1 MSNVL
6 SVRRV
11 RVQELNEDGTDSG
24 EPSFGVLAS
33 DDNEQGFIDIYE
45 SRDEL
50 EAAIAAAPS
59 ILSLVGGFDTVDHE
73 KIGKDNY
80 FGPYPDATAA
90 DEADEV

>member
-24 EPSFGVLAS
+24 APSFGVLAS

-50 EAAIAAAPS
+50 EAAIAEAPS
-59 ILSLVGGFDTVDHE
+59 ILALVGGFDSVNHE

-80 FGPYPDATAA
+80 FGPYPGDDA
-90 DEADEV
+90 DEDAA